1 MISLENILIADD
13 SLLARQMLKASIKG
27 CLPDVLINEAK
38 DGKDAVVQ
46 MIETPAQV
54 VFMDYNMPEMN
65 GTDAIDKILENFPH
79 TIFALVTAN
88 TQQAIIDRV
97 KDKDVTVIHKPITK
111 EKVQGFLDQV
121 VSRDG

>member
-13 SLLARQMLKASIKG
+13 SMLARQMLKAAIKG
-27 CLPDVLINEAK
+27 CLPDVLMNEAK

-65 GTDAIDKILENFPH
+65 GTDAIDKILESFPE

-88 TQQAIIDRV
+88 TQQAIIDRAAG
-97 KDKDVTVIHKPITK
+97 KDVTIIHKPITK
-111 EKVQGFLDQV
+111 EKVQGFINQIV
-121 VSRDG
+121 NRDG